1 MAIAMI
7 KMMVLKELNNQEQS
21 GYDLMK
27 KISMNSNKP
36 SPGYIYPLLRDL
48 EKRGFVSC
56 IEEKRR
62 KVYHIS
68 KEGRKFLNNLKKT
81 HEQAMHLM
89 IKNFEPISTK
99 EEMKEF
105 FRFQAAMTQNKDKMI
120 GDMDVMNKLRNAVF
134 LIYKKDYE
142 KKRMKFRSI
151 LKNTTQQLERLS
163 KQ

>member
-7 KMMVLKELNNQEQS
+7 KMMVLKELNAKEQS

-27 KISMNSNKP
+27 KISMIGNKP

-48 EKRGFVSC
+48 ETRGFVSC

-68 KEGRKFLNNLKKT
+68 KEGKKFLNNLQKT
-81 HEQAMHLM
+81 HERTMNLM

-99 EEMKEF
+99 DEIKEIYKFQTTMK
-105 FRFQAAMTQNKDKMI
+105 QNKDKMI
-120 GDMDVMNKLRNAVF
+120 SDRYVMDKFKAAVF
-134 LIYKKDYE
+134 SIYEKDYKKKRSKLLSVI
-142 KKRMKFRSI
+142 KKA
-151 LKNTTQQLERLS
+151 TQQVERLARE
-163 KQ
+163 